1 MKIVK
6 LIGNGIAWGCTICM
20 FILMTGSLIAGD
32 EFLAMT
38 SERFL
43 AQAIGSIIVG
53 IGFTVPSVIYARE
66 SLSRGMQTLIHM
78 GTGFFIY
85 FLVAF
90 NLGWIPVEFGWQ
102 MTVLSILIAIIFAFA
117 IWFGFYLYNK
127 REAQK
132 LNQQLETLK
141 K

>member
-1 MKIVK
+1 MKLLK

-20 FILMTGSLIAGD
+20 FILITGSLIAGD
-32 EFLAMT
+32 GFLAMT

-53 IGFTVPSVIYARE
+53 IGFTVPSLIYDRE

-78 GTGFFIY
+78 GIGFFIY
-85 FLVAF
+85 FLVAL

-102 MTVLSILIAIIFAFA
+102 MTVLSILIAVAFAFA

-127 REAQK
+127 REAKK
-132 LNQQLETLK
+132 LNQQLETMK

>member
-1 MKIVK
+1 MKLLK
-6 LIGNGIAWGCTICM
+6 LIGNGITWGCTICM
-20 FILMTGSLIAGD
+20 LILMTGSMIAGD

-53 IGFTVPSVIYARE
+53 IGFTVPSLIYSRE
-66 SLSRGMQTLIHM
+66 SLGRGMQTLIHM

-85 FLVAF
+85 FLVAL

-132 LNQQLETLK
+132 LNQQLETMK

>member
-1 MKIVK
+1 MKLLK
-6 LIGNGIAWGCTICM
+6 LIGNGISWGCTISM

-32 EFLAMT
+32 EFLTMT
-38 SERFL
+38 SERFW

-53 IGFTVPSVIYARE
+53 IGFTVPSLIYSRE
-66 SLSRGMQTLIHM
+66 SLSRGIQTLIHM

-85 FLVAF
+85 FLVAL
-90 NLGWIPVEFGWQ
+90 NLGWIPFEFGWQ
-102 MTVLSILIAIIFAFA
+102 MTILSILIAFIFAFA

-132 LNQQLETLK
+132 LNQQLETMK

>member
-1 MKIVK
+1 MKLLK

-20 FILMTGSLIAGD
+20 FILITGSLIAGD
-32 EFLAMT
+32 GFLAMT

-53 IGFTVPSVIYARE
+53 IGFTVPSLIYSRE

-85 FLVAF
+85 FLVAL

-102 MTVLSILIAIIFAFA
+102 MTVLSILIAVAFAFA

-132 LNQQLETLK
+132 LNQQLETMK

>member
-38 SERFL
+38 SERFW

-53 IGFTVPSVIYARE
+53 IGFTVPSIIYEQE

-78 GTGFFIY
+78 GIGFFIY

-102 MTVLSILIAIIFAFA
+102 MTVLSILIAITFAFA

-127 REAQK
+127 KEAQK
-132 LNQQLETLK
+132 LNQQLETMK

>member
-1 MKIVK
+1 MKLLK

-38 SERFL
+38 SERFF

-53 IGFTVPSVIYARE
+53 IGFTVPSLIYSRE

-85 FLVAF
+85 FLVAL

-102 MTVLSILIAIIFAFA
+102 MTVLSILIAVAFAFA

-132 LNQQLETLK
+132 LNQQLETMK

>member
-1 MKIVK
+1 
-6 LIGNGIAWGCTICM
+6 
-20 FILMTGSLIAGD
+20 
-32 EFLAMT
+32 MT

-53 IGFTVPSVIYARE
+53 IGFTVPSLIYSRE
-66 SLSRGMQTLIHM
+66 SLGRGMQTLIHM

-85 FLVAF
+85 FLVAL

-132 LNQQLETLK
+132 LNQQLETMK